1 MDPSAKYHKPC
12 IIVGGGVGG
21 LIQAAE
27 LLRKK
32 VFSLHDI
39 RIFERNQDYGGVWK
53 AATYPG
59 AACDVF
65 SCTYQISWH
74 RNPGKSFCVF
84 RVSRVSGTHQ
94 LLIT

>member
-1 MDPSAKYHKPC
+1 MEANHKFC
-12 IIVGGGVGG
+12 IIVGAGVGG

-32 VFSLHDI
+32 VLHASDVQI
-39 RIFERNQDYGGVWK
+39 LERNSDYGGVWQ

-65 SCTYQISWH
+65 SCMYQISWH
-74 RNPGKSFCVF
+74 RNPGMPTPKVTQ
-84 RVSRVSGTHQ
+84 R
-94 LLIT
+94 L

>member
-1 MDPSAKYHKPC
+1 MAETHKGC

-27 LLRKK
+27 LVRKR
-32 VFSLHDI
+32 VI
-39 RIFERNQDYGGVWK
+39 RQQDLQIFERESDYGGVWK

-65 SCTYQISWH
+65 SCSYQISWY
-74 RNPGKSFCVF
+74 RNPGKISWSMVF
-84 RVSRVSGTHQ
+84 LFYTARYSRYLG
-94 LLIT
+94 